1 MLWIT
6 DSRHS
11 GFSGCGP
18 RALEHA
24 GLPASWHVESLEH
37 PPSLAWNHDKPSLH
51 IWVCSSY
58 NLCYW
63 PIFQTE
69 KLRFRK
75 GKPWAQGHTY
85 LAGRAQCT
93 QVFRLPC
100 AWPLLFFSIEEG
112 HGFCVATSA
121 RGTLESTGAR
131 GPGSGPPTR
140 SGRWGNNSCIF
151 LTSTSTPKRVSKGS
165 AYSPPP
171 LSLPC
176 PGDSTHRHLPL
187 PCLQA
192 FAQLQKD
199 SVLQGRGQ
207 RVGVGLEGLGER
219 KACPEAC
226 WSGGPS
232 PAIMDPEVMR
242 TNGPFHLQ

>member
-1 MLWIT
+1 M
-6 DSRHS
+6 
-11 GFSGCGP
+11 GGK
-18 RALEHA
+18 A
-24 GLPASWHVESLEH
+24 GLAEE
-37 PPSLAWNHDKPSLH
+37 
-51 IWVCSSY
+51 
-58 NLCYW
+58 
-63 PIFQTE
+63 
-69 KLRFRK
+69 LR
-75 GKPWAQGHTY
+75 GLGIVSHSA
-85 LAGRAQCT
+85 
-93 QVFRLPC
+93 
-100 AWPLLFFSIEEG
+100 PLGAHSRDTDPREA
-112 HGFCVATSA
+112 HGLSV
-121 RGTLESTGAR
+121 
-131 GPGSGPPTR
+131 
-140 SGRWGNNSCIF
+140 
-151 LTSTSTPKRVSKGS
+151 STPKRVSKGS